1 MIRRLFRKSA
11 RPKPR
16 LHIQPLL
23 AFQDVL
29 AAGKLQRA
37 VGYARKHGQ
46 DKPEVDQLRRLLL
59 DSGLVFGAEWVENA
73 LLFER
78 LLYQPERITTLTADE
93 LRILLTTV
101 SRTDRLT
108 GGGIMAWLCQSGIMT
123 HLLQRLQA
131 LHEAG
136 ALDSAFPAGAA
147 TALH

>member
-1 MIRRLFRKSA
+1 MIRRLFRKSPA
-11 RPKPR
+11 PKSR

-29 AAGKLQRA
+29 TAGKLKRA
-37 VGYARKHGQ
+37 VGYARKHGK

-59 DSGLVFGAEWVENA
+59 DSGLIFGTEWVENA
-73 LLFER
+73 LVFER
-78 LLYQPERITTLTADE
+78 LLYQPERINALTADE

-123 HLLQRLQA
+123 QMLQRLQA
-131 LHEAG
+131 LHEAD
-136 ALDSAFPAGAA
+136 AIDSAFPAGASK
-147 TALH
+147 ALH